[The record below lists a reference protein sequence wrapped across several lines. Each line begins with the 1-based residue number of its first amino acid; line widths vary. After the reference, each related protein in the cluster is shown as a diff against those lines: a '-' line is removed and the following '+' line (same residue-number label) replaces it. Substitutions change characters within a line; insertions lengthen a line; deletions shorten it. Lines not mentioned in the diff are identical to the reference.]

1 MNNGAKMFL
10 PIYTFPG
17 QFPTDLDRFW
27 PFRPKKKPRRPSLTD
42 VFQKISILLF
52 TQNTTVFVAR

>member
-1 MNNGAKMFL
+1 MFL